1 MSEEKFKHNKNALMA
16 KPFARLHSDSFSR
29 SSFFSFDGTT
39 TLTGSR
45 LFIAKLDLKM
55 AAAAE
60 HGWSFILFLQKISVM
75 ESLKERDVLRP
86 SNLYSPPT
94 P

>member
-1 MSEEKFKHNKNALMA
+1 MA

-29 SSFFSFDGTT
+29 SYFSFDGTT

-55 AAAAE
+55 AAAE
-60 HGWSFILFLQKISVM
+60 HPTTCGHSSCFLQKISVM
-75 ESLKERDVLRP
+75 ESLKEKDVLRP
-86 SNLYSPPT
+86 
-94 P
+94 